1 MKIMRN
7 SKSSN
12 HCYVIFDHQSV
23 KQQKLSYQH
32 KSIVTAILPTHS
44 NTSNSKIRKFHLFCF
59 KRNLAAP
66 RYSSNNLSS
75 SNSVT
80 TRQNA
85 NEFASALAAQS
96 FGSTLGLHKLSTLRF
111 VQ

>member
-12 HCYVIFDHQSV
+12 HCYVIFDNQSV

-44 NTSNSKIRKFHLFCF
+44 NTSNSKIGKLPLF
-59 KRNLAAP
+59 
-66 RYSSNNLSS
+66 
-75 SNSVT
+75 
-80 TRQNA
+80 
-85 NEFASALAAQS
+85 
-96 FGSTLGLHKLSTLRF
+96 STLRF
-111 VQ
+111 VKQMFSFWGFEILFPICSFCPFCLFNIVVYQSLTKNQQIFKKKIMMALNM